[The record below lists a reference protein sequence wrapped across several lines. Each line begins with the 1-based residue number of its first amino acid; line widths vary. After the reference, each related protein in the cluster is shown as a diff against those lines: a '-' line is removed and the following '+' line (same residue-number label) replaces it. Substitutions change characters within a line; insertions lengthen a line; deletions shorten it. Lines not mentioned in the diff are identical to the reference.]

1 MKEKQE
7 NKKQYSQKAQDPAPQ
22 SKEEMKKQNCKEDNQ
37 VKSKKNNQAK

>member
-22 SKEEMKKQNCKEDNQ
+22 SKEEMKN
-37 VKSKKNNQAK
+37 KNYFFDENIRRE